1 MSLRV
6 AVDTNNH
13 RPNLIPF
20 RGLCGK
26 GLYLPPE
33 YVRLQEYLKKSIE
46 REKLILKS
54 STTGQNSSVQSNQ
67 NDMMQN
73 DYDNNEYNPNC
84 VNNHCQKHNP
94 NQSLDLIN
102 NQNYNGNN
110 INAQNLVR
118 PSGTGTALGG
128 EVDGFAA
135 DVWMLGVT
143 LLFMITG
150 VKIQDL
156 TLINLFLNKSN
167 SAAQPHKWLG
177 SIPVTV
183 TIEVDDTDSPDDADN
198 CKYTD
203 KPDEN
208 KINTEMVSTVL
219 SDRDENINFCAK
231 IPNNYQDGRMDLAS
245 SSSSSSM
252 NERNDRNEG
261 RIDSSYDNNRMDLDH
276 NDGGNNNNCEYY
288 NTSQSGQYKSGNVV
302 TCSAATISHSSASD
316 SRRDE
321 YEGTYSSPNS
331 SSLTSVP
338 SSSYLSSSSEHITQG
353 QSQQY
358 QNQHGQLWE
367 SQQQQQQQQQQQ
379 PCPPRQRKRKSV
391 KQQLPLRVAL
401 PSTFDLLSK
410 MLQIDP
416 TQRISLSDVRNHPWL
431 TQDL

>member
-46 REKLILKS
+46 SEKLILKS

-183 TIEVDDTDSPDDADN
+183 TIEVDDTDSPDDTDN

-208 KINTEMVSTVL
+208 KINTEMRSTVL
-219 SDRDENINFCAK
+219 SDKDENINFCAK

-245 SSSSSSM
+245 SSSSSSSSM

-261 RIDSSYDNNRMDLDH
+261 RIDSSHDNNRMDLDH

-367 SQQQQQQQQQQQ
+367 SQQQHQQQQ